1 MRRRVGGREEKDE
14 EGEGRGKRKRNNNK
28 NKNKNTNKNR
38 LAVRMGWSL
47 SKATSSLYGGSHQ
60 SQYNARAILSRT
72 ISIRA

>member
-1 MRRRVGGREEKDE
+1 MRRRVGGREEEDE
-14 EGEGRGKRKRNNNK
+14 EGEGRGKRKR

-47 SKATSSLYGGSHQ
+47 SKATSSLYGCSHQ